1 MKSFV
6 GEWFTYKEVFTKIKN
21 DYNSAVP
28 FPFVVI
34 PNFFKADVAEQIYS
48 CFPKT
53 EGTDANQF
61 IKDGWCVYDNP
72 IEGKLAMN
80 NFEAI
85 NKHGAIL
92 TKIWDMLESDEF
104 VTIISDVAGIENLE
118 KDPHRHGAGLHSHPP
133 NGRLDMHLDY
143 SIHPITGKE
152 RRVNLLIYMN
162 KDWQDDWNGN
172 LELWKG
178 DKSAMTNVSPV
189 QSISPNF
196 NQAVLFRTSD
206 ISWHGMPEPVK
217 CPEGECRKSI
227 AIYYVSESRGDG
239 YIRKKALFQARPT
252 DAIRDDQAKFEAYDK
267 LCSIRVERIL
277 TREDI
282 KELVPEWNPRWT
294 K

>member
-1 MKSFV
+1 MTSFL
-6 GEWFTYKEVFTKIKN
+6 GKWFADKDVLTKIKS
-21 DYNSAVP
+21 DYNSASP

-34 PNFFKADVAEQIYS
+34 PNFFKADVAEQIHNS
-48 CFPKT
+48 FPKS

-92 TKIWDMLESDEF
+92 TEIWNVLESDEL
-104 VTIISDVAGIENLE
+104 VDIISNITGIENLE

-162 KDWQDDWNGN
+162 KDWKDEWNGK
-172 LELWKG
+172 LELWEG
-178 DKSAMTNVSPV
+178 DKTKMTNIRPV

-196 NQAVLFRTSD
+196 NQAILFRTSD

-217 CPEGECRKSI
+217 CPDGECRKSI
-227 AIYYVSESRGDG
+227 AIYYVAERREDA
-239 YIRKKALFQARPT
+239 YIRNKALFQARPI
-252 DAIRDDQAKFEAYDK
+252 DAIREDQAKFEAYDK
-267 LCSIRVERIL
+267 LCNIRVERIL
-277 TREDI
+277 TSDDM
-282 KELVPEWNPRWT
+282 KELVPEWKPRWT
-294 K
+294 R